1 MSSRTIPY
9 LIALSVITFTL
20 ALARATPA
28 SASTAGPGAAA
39 QPADSNAVAAP
50 SGNDGTT
57 APADSGAAAAT
68 TGSDSKETPEVK
80 SKSNEGSS
88 SKAQPKEANT
98 KKSARK
104 SKTKAAA
111 NAKGTVKKVDT
122 KAAPGTMPVKPDV
135 MPHHVQVQHI
145 LIGFTGSV
153 PGKAI
158 SRSKEEAKKLAYEI
172 LDQARKGENFDELVR
187 KYTDDSPPGIY
198 GMSGTGVAPAQGEYA
213 RDSMVA
219 AFGNVGF
226 SISPGNIG
234 IADYDPAASPFGWHI
249 IKRLK

>member
-1 MSSRTIPY
+1 MEHPMSSRTIPY
-9 LIALSVITFTL
+9 LIALTLLTLTL
-20 ALARATPA
+20 ALAGLRPA
-28 SASTAGPGAAA
+28 SASTAGPAAAA
-39 QPADSNAVAAP
+39 QTADSSAA
-50 SGNDGTT
+50 
-57 APADSGAAAAT
+57 AAADSGAAATT

-80 SKSNEGSS
+80 SESNKAST
-88 SKAQPKEANT
+88 SKAESKEATT
-98 KKSARK
+98 KKSSKK
-104 SKTKAAA
+104 SRTKAAA

-122 KAAPGTMPVKPDV
+122 KAVPGTMPVKPDV
-135 MPHHVQVQHI
+135 MPQHVQVQHI

-158 SRSKEEAKKLAYEI
+158 SRSKEDAKKLAYEI
-172 LDQARKGENFDELVR
+172 LERARKGEDFNELVG

-226 SISPGNIG
+226 TISPGNIG
-234 IADYDPAASPFGWHI
+234 IADYDPVASPFGWHI

>member
-1 MSSRTIPY
+1 MSSRDI
-9 LIALSVITFTL
+9 LVSLSFAIFLGAPL
-20 ALARATPA
+20 ATSARAGT
-28 SASTAGPGAAA
+28 
-39 QPADSNAVAAP
+39 PADSTA
-50 SGNDGTT
+50 T
-57 APADSGAAAAT
+57 APADSSA
-68 TGSDSKETPEVK
+68 SEVK
-80 SKSNEGSS
+80 HEV
-88 SKAQPKEANT
+88 KEAKEDAGDAIKEEAKKQEDKKDDAKKERQAA
-98 KKSARK
+98 KKSAKK

-111 NAKGTVKKVDT
+111 AAKGTVKKVDT

-135 MPHHVQVQHI
+135 MPQHVQVQHI

-158 SRSKEEAKKLAYEI
+158 SRSKDDAKKLAYEI
-172 LDQARKGENFDELVR
+172 LERARKGEDFDELVR

-198 GMSGTGVAPAQGEYA
+198 GMSGAGVAPADGEYA